1 MQYILLAGALIG
13 LIQSGIQL
21 AEKLMTG
28 KGNGAVKKDA
38 VIEGVAGAI
47 ATGVNTGVLRG
58 DFVGLD
64 MNTFKPVLGMFIDLQ
79 VAIMNKLGWAA
90 YTLDSPDT
98 SENAKLNA
106 VGNQA

>member
-21 AEKLMTG
+21 AEKLMSG
-28 KGNGAVKKDA
+28 KGNGAEKKNA
-38 VIEGVAGAI
+38 VIEGVAAVI
-47 ATGVNTGVLRG
+47 ATGVNTGALRG
-58 DFVGLD
+58 DFVGLNFD
-64 MNTFKPVLGMFIDLQ
+64 AFKPILGMFIDLQ
-79 VAIMNKLGWAA
+79 VTILNKLGWAPFA
-90 YTLDSPDT
+90 LDSPDT